1 MDLSPDI
8 LRSSNSWNLVP
19 PTAKKSSPFSV
30 SQMLIL
36 PSTCSYQTRISLS
49 LINWTSS
56 KQVLLAGVWKDVLQ
70 RPVEVSQILTTPSK
84 SYVVVVPSFVCRVME
99 LISAAVRDMDP
110 KTIIAGSVDGVLI
123 CQNLTD
129 LSSNWQ
135 CSRYR

>member
-1 MDLSPDI
+1 M
-8 LRSSNSWNLVP
+8 
-19 PTAKKSSPFSV
+19 AE
-30 SQMLIL
+30 
-36 PSTCSYQTRISLS
+36 
-49 LINWTSS
+49 
-56 KQVLLAGVWKDVLQ
+56 VWKDVLQ

-84 SYVVVVPSFVCRVME
+84 SHVVVVPSFVCRVME
-99 LISAAVRDMDP
+99 LISAEVRDMDP